1 MRAPLFLTAFT
12 ATSALGTGLN
22 ATLSALQSGRS
33 GLRAND
39 FELAPIDTW
48 IGRVDGVEQEQL
60 PGELADYAC
69 RNNRLA
75 QLGLRQDG
83 FIEAVER
90 AKQAYGAHRVGVI
103 LGTSTSGILETEL
116 AYRVYRD
123 NGAWPDD
130 VRYREQ
136 HNLFG
141 LAAFVRRRLG
151 VNGPGH
157 VISTACSSSAKVFA
171 SATRFL
177 NQNLCDAVVVGGVDS
192 LALTT
197 LYGFSALEL
206 VSTLPCRPWDAD
218 RNGISIGEAAG
229 FALLE
234 KRATGAEVDIAL
246 SGYGESSD
254 AHHMSTPH
262 PQGKGAAQAMRAALQ
277 RAQLLAQKIV
287 YFNLHGS
294 GTPSNDAA
302 EDLAV
307 LEVFGP
313 AVPCSSTKG
322 ATGHTLGAAGIM
334 EAVIG
339 ALCLRHGLIPGCGNT
354 MQIDPQLKAGFVRQ
368 TRSAPLRHVLSNSFG
383 FGGNNCSLLLS
394 RMDA

>member
-1 MRAPLFLTAFT
+1 VPSTLYLSAFT

-22 ATLSALQSGRS
+22 ATLNALQSGLS

-39 FELAPIDTW
+39 FEAAPIDTW
-48 IGRVDGVEQEQL
+48 IGRVDGVEEEQL
-60 PGELADYAC
+60 PLELSDYAC

-75 QLGLRQDG
+75 QLGMRQDG
-83 FIEAVER
+83 FIDAVER
-90 AKQAYGAHRVGVI
+90 AKNTYGAHRVGVV

-116 AYRVYRD
+116 AYRAYHR
-123 NGAWPDD
+123 NGVWPDS

-141 LAAFVRRRLG
+141 LTAFVRKRLG
-151 VNGPGH
+151 LHGPGH

-171 SATRFL
+171 SAARFL
-177 NQNLCDAVVVGGVDS
+177 RQDLCDAVVVGGVDS
-192 LALTT
+192 LSLTT
-197 LYGFSALEL
+197 LYGFTSLEL
-206 VSTLPCRPWDAD
+206 VSPRPCRPWDAT

-234 KRATGAEVDIAL
+234 KRESSDITFA
-246 SGYGESSD
+246 GYGETSD
-254 AHHMSTPH
+254 AYHMSTPH
-262 PQGKGAAQAMRAALQ
+262 PEGKGAAQAMRDALH
-277 RAQLLAQKIV
+277 RAQLEPEQID
-287 YFNLHGS
+287 YINLHGT

-334 EAVIG
+334 EAVIS
-339 ALCLRHGLIPGCGNT
+339 ALCLRHGFIPGCANT
-354 MQIDPQLKAGFVRQ
+354 TQIDPQLKVHFVRQ
-368 TRSAPLRHVLSNSFG
+368 THAMPLRHAASNSFG
-383 FGGNNCSLLLS
+383 FGGNNCSLIFS
-394 RMDA
+394 RMGA